1 MTLCLERGADVNA
14 VNDLGE
20 TAAHGAAQRGADKVL
35 QFLFDRGAR
44 LDMKTTEGRTPF
56 DEALGQL
63 EAAEDAARRPVRAST
78 QALIKRLLASGR

>member
-1 MTLCLERGADVNA
+1 

-35 QFLFDRGAR
+35 QFLFDHGAKLDVKNKRGQ
-44 LDMKTTEGRTPF
+44 TPM

-63 EAAEDAARRPVRAST
+63 VETDEEAVRRPAREST
-78 QALIKRLLASGR
+78 QKLLTTLMAQRAGQH